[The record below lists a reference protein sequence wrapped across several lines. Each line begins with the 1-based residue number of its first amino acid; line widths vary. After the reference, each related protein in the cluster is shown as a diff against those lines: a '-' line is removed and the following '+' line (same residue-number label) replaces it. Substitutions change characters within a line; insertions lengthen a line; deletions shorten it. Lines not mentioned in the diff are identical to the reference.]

1 MVIDF
6 FVIFIIFLLLLSI
19 YILIRK
25 HLNIK
30 QKETIFKSLIIIS
43 VLGVISLILYFFLYK
58 SVFVNSIYV
67 VTKDVTNEEIYYYE
81 VNDREYKR
89 KTKNFDYDEND
100 IYYLNGCFD
109 SYIDRPSNKIVN
121 YRLDA
126 CTIVDKND
134 NEINIDETLNRI
146 IDLITDVDHTIL
158 KSKIIRLKN
167 DYYVVVALNVNWHSP
182 YELYKFKNN
191 RLSYIYTFESEDVIA
206 IKEKE

>member
-6 FVIFIIFLLLLSI
+6 FWICIFFLISLSI
-19 YILIRK
+19 FVLIRK
-25 HLNIK
+25 RLNK
-30 QKETIFKSLIIIS
+30 KTKIS
-43 VLGVISLILYFFLYK
+43 FIVIAFLGILSFILYFFLYK
-58 SVFVNSIYV
+58 SVFFSSIFV
-67 VTKDVTNEEIYYYE
+67 VTQDEENDKVYYYE
-81 VNDREYKR
+81 VNDRVYKR
-89 KTKNFDYDEND
+89 KVKEFDYDEND

-146 IDLITDVDHTIL
+146 IDLITNVDHTIF
-158 KSKIIRLKN
+158 KSKIIRLKD

-206 IKEKE
+206 IKEK